1 MMAWSAEIGQSQAL
15 TLLDRL
21 EIAAAMAQ
29 LPGLHREIVQMRAFG
44 CQRLEIA
51 KMLNLSVYQVD
62 RIFASCRKHL
72 RRRLK
77 DFRPDRTSECD
88 KFGDLE

>member
-1 MMAWSAEIGQSQAL
+1 MNAWSAEIGYTPAL

-21 EIAAAMAQ
+21 EIAAAVAE

-44 CQRLEIA
+44 WQRSEIA
-51 KMLNLSVYQVD
+51 KRLNLSVYQVD
-62 RIFASCRKHL
+62 RVFCSCREHL

-77 DFRPDRTSECD
+77 DFRPD
-88 KFGDLE
+88 